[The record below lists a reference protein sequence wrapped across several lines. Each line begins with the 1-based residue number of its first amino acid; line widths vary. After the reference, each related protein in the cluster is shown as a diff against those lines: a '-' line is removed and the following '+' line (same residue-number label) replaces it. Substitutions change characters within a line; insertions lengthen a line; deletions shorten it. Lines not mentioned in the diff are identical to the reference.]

1 MNEQEL
7 QAIEERANK
16 ASTAPWIVEA
26 GPYSG
31 RDWMI
36 GSIAM
41 FLGASCWDDKCY
53 TVTTN
58 QVHASE
64 LEGDAKTDADFIA
77 HAREDV
83 PALIAE
89 VRELRAKLDAVP
101 IDAIR
106 AIYDSVPVSNWTRKP
121 LAEIRKWL
129 AARGKQV
136 SL

>member
-1 MNEQEL
+1 M
-7 QAIEERANK
+7 
-16 ASTAPWIVEA
+16 
-26 GPYSG
+26 
-31 RDWMI
+31 
-36 GSIAM
+36 
-41 FLGASCWDDKCY
+41 
-53 TVTTN
+53 
-58 QVHASE
+58 
-64 LEGDAKTDADFIA
+64 
-77 HAREDV
+77 

>member
-7 QAIEERANK
+7 QAIEERAN
-16 ASTAPWIVEA
+16 AATPGPWSMQQSTLWLDVSIGYLAHGLAE
-26 GPYSG
+26 
-31 RDWMI
+31 RD
-36 GSIAM
+36 
-41 FLGASCWDDKCY
+41 K
-53 TVTTN
+53 V
-58 QVHASE
+58 
-64 LEGDAKTDADFIA
+64 FIA

-106 AIYDSVPVSNWTRKP
+106 AIYDSVPVNNWTRAP
-121 LAEIRKWL
+121 LKAIRQWL
-129 AARGKQV
+129 ASLGKQV